1 MTVLLHHSDLSG
13 VALAE
18 TEGLKEEVKE
28 NDRSEDDRGID
39 DLRKEWISS
48 YL

>member
-1 MTVLLHHSDLSG
+1 MTAHLYHSDLSG

-28 NDRSEDDRGID
+28 NEPFGR
-39 DLRKEWISS
+39 
-48 YL
+48 